1 MVKKTG
7 AHIQLDVV
15 DLKKLI
21 EDNSGDRLRKISL
34 HRLNT
39 YFIGLYDI
47 LKKYGGKIESNVGG
61 SVHIVFEKT
70 EDSLISNNV
79 IRCIVACYI
88 YTNDIFNK
96 LDRYSKCKPIQISTS
111 VSFGD
116 FYEHSIVER
125 KVNSKLVTI
134 GSVVSDVS
142 KMKLIAKCDYIYATR
157 AFVETLEK
165 ETADNFSDVK
175 EYKLSDSKKIL
186 KIENILSVKYTDIL
200 ACANF
205 REIESELTEEIE
217 MITEIANY
225 IDFSKIA
232 IVEQEDD
239 SEVLN
244 FEKLSLN
251 GKSKKLNNRS
261 IYCIDIKGLDLLIER
276 ADDLKDV
283 EYIIKKIYKLLFGK
297 SSYPKNTFTQCVGSK
312 IYIALQGGTEL
323 YTMAAMLL
331 VYLMSSKIERIDK
344 LNKVR
349 SILKED
355 HLALHM
361 SGELGSIF
369 ETRISTAEADTNL
382 IISDIYKKLIIADEF
397 YSMPGPIVGCG
408 NLCNFILYENEV
420 MRKRDLSEVMKPI
433 DGTDMYLMHRD
444 RKQKEV

>member
-7 AHIQLDVV
+7 AHMQLDVV
-15 DLKKLI
+15 DLEKLI
-21 EDNSGDRLRKISL
+21 EDHRGDRLRKISL

-39 YFIGLYDI
+39 YFIGLYEI

-61 SVHIVFEKT
+61 SVHVVFEKN
-70 EDSLISNNV
+70 ENSLVSNNV
-79 IRCIVACYI
+79 VRCIVACYI

-96 LDRYSKCKPIQISTS
+96 LDRYSECKPIKITAS

-116 FYEHSIVER
+116 FYEHSIVEK
-125 KVNSKLVTI
+125 KVSSKLVTI
-134 GSVVSDVS
+134 GSIVSDVS
-142 KMKLIAKCDYIYATR
+142 KIKQIAKCDYVYATK

-165 ETADNFSDVK
+165 EIADNFLDVK
-175 EYKLSDSKKIL
+175 EYKLRNSKEIL
-186 KIENILSVKYTDIL
+186 KIDNILSAKYRDFL
-200 ACANF
+200 DCAIF
-205 REIESELTEEIE
+205 SEIENELKEETE
-217 MITEIANY
+217 MITEISNY

-232 IVEQEDD
+232 MVEQEDD
-239 SEVLN
+239 NEVLN

-283 EYIIKKIYKLLFGK
+283 DYIIKKIYKLLFGK

-312 IYIALQGGTEL
+312 IYIALEGGTEL
-323 YTMAAMLL
+323 YTMAAILL

-355 HLALHM
+355 HLALHI

-382 IISDIYKKLIIADEF
+382 MISDIYKKLIIADEF
-397 YSMPGPIVGCG
+397 YSKPLYIVGCG
-408 NLCNFILYENEV
+408 NLCKFILYENEV
-420 MRKRDLSEVMKPI
+420 MRKRDFSEVMKPI
-433 DGTDMYLMHRD
+433 DGTDMYLMQRD
-444 RKQKEV
+444 KN